1 MPAPLALTPYVK
13 RFANPVLMHLAGW
26 GWFVELEHVGRR
38 TGTTYRTPL
47 LAFRDGDAVTIALT
61 YGPGVQWLKNIRAAG
76 RSRMRHRGQ
85 VLELGEPVDLST
97 EDGLRRMPRPIRFVF
112 ARTGAVTD
120 FVELPILTERLFRQE
135 RSAR

>member
-13 RFANPVLMHLAGW
+13 RFANPVLIHLAGW

-38 TGTTYRTPL
+38 SGTTYRTPL

-76 RSRMRHRGQ
+76 RCRMRHRGR
-85 VLELGEPVDLST
+85 VLELGAPVDLST
-97 EDGLRRMPRPIRFVF
+97 EEGLRRMPRPIRFVF
-112 ARTGAVTD
+112 ARTGAVKD
-120 FVELPILTERLFRQE
+120 FVELPVEAERDLPR
-135 RSAR
+135 R